1 MSEEESCVTCGQD
14 HPIVT
19 HDEDCERWHGSPG
32 SEEIGECICG
42 DNVMG
47 TNGYVSV
54 RVDCIDEATE

>member
-19 HDEDCERWHGSPG
+19 HDEDCERWYGG
-32 SEEIGECICG
+32 TTFECICG

-54 RVDCIDEATE
+54 HVDCIDEAME